1 MSAIVKTSSKK
12 DLAAIATEIKETADL
27 YGITG
32 TEIVH
37 LKRAY
42 FFGNISNGLVPD
54 IYKGDVASLFVMS
67 QLADEMQ
74 CPLIEVLKG
83 GYMVNGRHG
92 WYTEFKI
99 KRVLSLGIL
108 TKLDYEVTGQDID
121 SLRVRA
127 VGTRPDGTQVFGTPV
142 SMKMAREEKWV
153 RNEKYKTMP
162 LYMLKKRA
170 ASFLINEVAPH
181 IFGQSAVSV
190 EELEDMPAAA
200 KEREGPST
208 SDRLSM
214 DMDLEQEFAGEVVD
228 AMATQAEPEPAAE
241 PATPET
247 DEKHRLDMLKKV
259 TDRLNELS
267 WDNDKILEKTGKP
280 VSMIKRASTADL
292 LKIYGDLK

>member
-1 MSAIVKTSSKK
+1 MSAIVKTSKK

-32 TEIVH
+32 NEIVH

-108 TKLDYEVTGQDID
+108 SKLDYEVTGQDID

-127 VGTRPDGTQVFGTPV
+127 VGTRPDGTTVFGTPV
-142 SMKMAREEKWV
+142 SMKMARDEKWT

-190 EELEDMPAAA
+190 EELEDMPAPA
-200 KEREGPST
+200 KEKEGPST

-214 DMDLEQEFAGEVVD
+214 DMDLDQEFAAEVVE
-228 AMATQAEPEPAAE
+228 AETIVQQQAEPTA
-241 PATPET
+241 
-247 DEKHRLDMLKKV
+247 DGD
-259 TDRLNELS
+259 DRVEVLARVNARINEL
-267 WDNDKILEKTGKP
+267 NLTPDKVLEKTGMP
-280 VSMIKRASTADL
+280 LSMLQRASTAEL
-292 LKIYGDLK
+292 LKAYKAIQ